1 MARPKTCRRICAL
14 PCEREFIPASGEK
27 GVVSLSLDELETLR
41 LLDLE
46 RLTQEECALQMGVA
60 RATAALIYDSARRK
74 VAAALVLGQRLII
87 GGGDVIVCG
96 NAKHC
101 CRRCGKRECSVCE
114 NWRCDNHS
122 EGCSAPEE

>member
-1 MARPKTCRRICAL
+1 MARPKKCRRICAL

-74 VAAALVLGQRLII
+74 VAEALVLGQRLSLIHI
-87 GGGDVIVCG
+87 SAGIERRGTAAWAMRWSYRWCWVC
-96 NAKHC
+96 
-101 CRRCGKRECSVCE
+101 S
-114 NWRCDNHS
+114 
-122 EGCSAPEE
+122 